1 MFFKKAPNRSAK
13 SETLSTLIDV
23 TVQIEGQ
30 FSFDKSARIDGTIRG
45 NVMGSNAKKGMLI
58 VGPEARIDG
67 DVNCHSVV
75 VLGKVHGSVHASYV
89 EIRSSAQINGD
100 VHYEVIE
107 VHQGSN
113 INGRLLHH
121 QAGQEVV
128 ETPEVPEVQPDV
140 GPTPQLA

>member
-1 MFFKKAPNRSAK
+1 MFFKKSPHRSAK

-23 TVQIEGQ
+23 TVHIDGQIR
-30 FSFDKSARIDGTIRG
+30 FDKSARIDGTVRG
-45 NVMGSNAKKGMLI
+45 HVTGSNAKKGLLI
-58 VGPEARIDG
+58 IGPQAHIEG

-75 VLGKVHGSVHASYV
+75 VLGKVDGAVHASYV
-89 EIRSSAQINGD
+89 EIRTSAQINGD

-121 QAGQEVV
+121 SGKETT
-128 ETPEVPEVQPDV
+128 ETPDVQMISATSEP
-140 GPTPQLA
+140 GTQSA